1 MSDSWAAALSFP
13 SQAGQEVR
21 DDADPQ
27 TRGWFASSLTSSG
40 SSLALAFLC
49 TKALLPIRVPLTL
62 AITPPVARFAA
73 SHLLPVVLAYAP

>member
-1 MSDSWAAALSFP
+1 MK
-13 SQAGQEVR
+13 

-27 TRGWFASSLTSSG
+27 TRGWFAQSLTSSG

-62 AITPPVARFAA
+62 AVTPPVARYCVSEELPWLIKIQVHQVRILMSAA
-73 SHLLPVVLAYAP
+73 HL